1 MIRKELRIAGIVTIL
16 AGGLVLAK
24 DFWEK
29 PYTEW
34 KKAEINK
41 MLGDSPWAKTQ
52 TTAEQVGGKGTGV
65 AGDKELY
72 NNIVVRFFSA
82 LPVRQAY
89 MRTMQLMNNYDS
101 KSEGEKAE
109 IDAKFGRILKIDFSK
124 TIIVALEYSTN
135 DQERRMN
142 VQRYLENTKVDQ
154 LKQSCYLI
162 SDRLGRVELQEY
174 YPPSPD
180 GTGAKFVFP
189 RTVRDK
195 PAVSPEDKE
204 VKFDLYLSPVNQR
217 VFVTFKVKI
226 MMYGGDLAI

>member
-1 MIRKELRIAGIVTIL
+1 MIRKELRIVSIVILL
-16 AGGLVLAK
+16 AGGFLLAK

-34 KKAEINK
+34 KKADVNK

-52 TTAEQVGGKGTGV
+52 TTAEQVGGKGSGV
-65 AGDKELY
+65 GGDKEIY
-72 NNIVVRFFSA
+72 NNVVIRFFSA

-89 MRTMQLMNNYDS
+89 VRTMQLMNNYDS
-101 KSEGEKAE
+101 KSESEKAE

-124 TIIVALEYSTN
+124 MIIVALEYSTN

-142 VQRYLENTKVDQ
+142 VKRYLENTKVEQ

-162 SDRLGRVELQEY
+162 SDRLGRIELQEY

-189 RTVRDK
+189 RMVGDK
-195 PAVSPEDKE
+195 PAVTAEDKE

-217 VFVTFKVKI
+217 VFLTFKI
-226 MMYGGDLAI
+226 NSMMHGGELAI